1 MASNLSIDNELMDIA
16 LKVGG
21 LKSKKDT
28 VNQALRE
35 FIKRRKTAEIIE
47 LFGTVDDDSS
57 YDYKE
62 ARRLRS

>member
-1 MASNLSIDNELMDIA
+1 MASNLAIDGELMEIA

-35 FIKRRKTAEIIE
+35 FIKRRKAAEIIE
-47 LFGTVDDDSS
+47 LFGEVEYDSN

-62 ARRLRS
+62 VRRRRS